1 MSFVNSHRIKMEET
15 ANTTNENGEEKNNRW
30 AWIVT
35 GVVIVVVVAGF
46 YMWPKEGASP
56 ANAPEES
63 QIVQEEVDAS
73 AAALQQVSSS
83 DEVSDIEQ
91 DLNNTDLS
99 GLDKEIQDIET
110 EVNAE

>member
-1 MSFVNSHRIKMEET
+1 MEET
-15 ANTTNENGEEKNNRW
+15 TNTTNNEEAENNRW

-56 ANAPEES
+56 VNAPEEN
-63 QIVQEEVDAS
+63 QVVQEQEIDAS
-73 AAALQQVSSS
+73 AAALQQVSPS
-83 DEVSDIEQ
+83 DEVDDIVQ

-99 GLDKEIQDIET
+99 GLDKEVTDVET
-110 EVNAE
+110 EVNSQ